1 MSELKNIDSTVYVF
15 DVDGVLCDVGEEIN
29 HDVVGH
35 LARLLESPAFV
46 AINTGRGYDRIGE
59 EVVDL
64 LRLHLQDQAS
74 LDRLLIATEMG
85 GVITKFENGQESQ
98 LQTEYRIP
106 KELQERAADVY
117 KSTGSDATMSN
128 YAFKQSMATFVK
140 LHTVSQ
146 EDFDRQKSV
155 LVDRL
160 LEEFTS
166 DDITIATTAE
176 SIDVHAVDAG
186 KQAGAKL
193 IMDWVKSVSDVHHDT
208 FVCFGDSNG
217 DYEMARY
224 FATQDASTTF
234 VFTGEN
240 LSTDLHD
247 HVRVVDTVERYTAGT
262 LEYLNS
268 LKSID

>member
-1 MSELKNIDSTVYVF
+1 MSESVSIDSTVYVF
-15 DVDGVLCDVGEEIN
+15 DVDGAMCDVGEPIN
-29 HDVVGH
+29 LEVVRWV
-35 LARLLESPAFV
+35 AKLLESPAFV

-64 LRLHLQDQAS
+64 LREHLQDQLS
-74 LDRLLIATEMG
+74 LDRLLVATEMG
-85 GVITKFENGQESQ
+85 GVVTKFENGQESQ
-98 LQTEYRIP
+98 VHTEYRIP
-106 KELQERAADVY
+106 KELQVRAADVY
-117 KSTGSDATMSN
+117 VSTGSDATMSN

-146 EDFDRQKSV
+146 ENFDRQKSV
-155 LVDRL
+155 LVDKL
-160 LEEFTS
+160 LEEFKD

-240 LSTDLHD
+240 LDVDIHD
-247 HVRVVDTVERYTAGT
+247 RVKVVDTVERYTAGT
-262 LEYLNS
+262 LEYLKE
-268 LKSID
+268 L